1 MTANGHDPTPAGVT
15 ADLLHEEFV
24 PRGWPSKV
32 RITEL
37 TAGQVLDMYGAFND
51 EQRSGNALQMEML
64 LKCALDAESGQPLFA
79 STEQIRALPA
89 RFVPGLMEMVQ
100 ASARLNTPPTMA
112 DDGGRPTS
120 TLNG

>member
-1 MTANGHDPTPAGVT
+1 MKNGHDPAPAGV
-15 ADLLHEEFV
+15 AAELLHEEFV

-32 RITEL
+32 RICEM
-37 TAGQVLDMYGAFND
+37 TAGQVLDLYSAFSE

-64 LKCALDAESGQPLFA
+64 LRCAVDAASGQPLFA
-79 STEQIRALPA
+79 SVEQIRALPA

-100 ASARLNTPPTMA
+100 ATARLNTPPTIA
-112 DDGGRPTS
+112 DEGGRPTS